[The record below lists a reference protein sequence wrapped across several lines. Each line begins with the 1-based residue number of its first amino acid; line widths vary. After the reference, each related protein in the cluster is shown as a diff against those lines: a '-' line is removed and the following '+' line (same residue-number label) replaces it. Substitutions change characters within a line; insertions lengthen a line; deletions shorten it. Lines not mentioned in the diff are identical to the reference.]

1 MQEGVFFLRVAAV
14 FGENAKER
22 LTRTSR
28 DVDIIREHTL
38 YRARGVNIR
47 QRISR
52 VFIRVTFLPIQRENG
67 GLIET
72 QPIDDG
78 SNQLGVVLRY
88 DANGISRLVRDPT

>member
-22 LTRTSR
+22 LARTAR
-28 DVDIIREHTL
+28 DVDVIREHTF
-38 YRARGVNIR
+38 YRARGMNVR
-47 QRISR
+47 QRMSC
-52 VFIRVTFLPIQRENG
+52 VLIRVTFLPIQRENG

-78 SNQLGVVLRY
+78 SN
-88 DANGISRLVRDPT
+88 